1 MEIAQRQNLLRFY
14 ITLCLAEG
22 LAALIWLT
30 LAQTGSLSGFLAGF
44 SLGRLALLAPC
55 LLLVGALGWSTI
67 ILWKDRRKAEKWSQ
81 KIGSLAGGELFYW
94 GILALSGGVLLAGI
108 YLQAFAARTAD
119 SYLAMYHVR
128 LAPYA
133 WWGVILAIQTP
144 VALRLLRYGASL
156 DAFAP
161 YRTTFR
167 AFLIASGILLLLS
180 IWMLVSGTGLR
191 ADAFGWGA
199 PGVPIL
205 PSASGP
211 GAGHCLR
218 DVGAGWGACLPV
230 AESGYQA
237 SSPAF
242 QTQPGYPDLL
252 AALAGRRVALGRR
265 TAQARLFR
273 HRSNAAQL
281 RALPLLRL
289 FRL

>member
-67 ILWKDRRKAEKWSQ
+67 ILWRDQSTAEKWSQ

-144 VALRLLRYGASL
+144 VALRLYALRRQPGRLCPLPGDLPSFPHRLRHPSVAFNL
-156 DAFAP
+156 DA
-161 YRTTFR
+161 
-167 AFLIASGILLLLS
+167 
-180 IWMLVSGTGLR
+180 GLR
-191 ADAFGWGA
+191 DGA
-199 PGVPIL
+199 QSGCLRLGRAGCPDPAI
-205 PSASGP
+205 SSGP

-230 AESGYQA
+230 AKSGYQA

-252 AALAGRRVALGRR
+252 AAVAGCRVALGRR
-265 TAQARLFR
+265 TAQARLLR

-281 RALPLLRL
+281 RALSLLRL
-289 FRL
+289 IRL